1 MPSRVG
7 SPDARELFRGP
18 LPHELAP
25 FGSAFGS
32 QVDDPVGAFDHIQ
45 IVLDHNDRIAR
56 VNQLLKN
63 THQFADIIKMQAGR
77 GFVEDVKGAARC
89 SFREFSG

>member
-18 LPHELAP
+18 LPHELAA
-25 FGSAFGS
+25 FGSAFRS

-45 IVLDHNDRIAR
+45 VVLDHNDRIAR

-63 THQFADIIKMQAGR
+63 THQFANIIKMQAGR
-77 GFVEDVKGAARC
+77 GLVEDVKGAARC
-89 SFREFSG
+89 SLREFPG

>member
-1 MPSRVG
+1 MPPRIG
-7 SPDARELFRGP
+7 GPDARELFRGP
-18 LPHELAP
+18 LPHELPP
-25 FGSAFGS
+25 FGPAFGS

-77 GFVEDVKGAARC
+77 GFVEDVKGTARR
-89 SFREFSG
+89 SFREFPG